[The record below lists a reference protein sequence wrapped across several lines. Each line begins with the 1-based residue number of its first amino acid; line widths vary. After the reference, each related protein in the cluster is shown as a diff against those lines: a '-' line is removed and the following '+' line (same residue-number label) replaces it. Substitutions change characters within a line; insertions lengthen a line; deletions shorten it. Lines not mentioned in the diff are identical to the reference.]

1 MVGRAD
7 GEADANGWSYKLR
20 KPEDFGRAAE
30 AVVKRGFSAIKYDPV
45 PGPWRTFIPKDH
57 IRHAVKVMRA
67 VRGHYFLPA
76 LGW

>member
-1 MVGRAD
+1 MAFTLQCG
-7 GEADANGWSYKLR
+7 R
-20 KPEDFGRAAE
+20 KPFVHRRAVPVKDAAE